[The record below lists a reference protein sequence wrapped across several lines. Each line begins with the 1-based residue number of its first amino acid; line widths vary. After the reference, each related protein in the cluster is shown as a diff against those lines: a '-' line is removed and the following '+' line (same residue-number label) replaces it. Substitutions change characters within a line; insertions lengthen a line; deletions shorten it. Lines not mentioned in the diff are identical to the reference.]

1 MSFRGEKS
9 INKNPREQE
18 EYIMSKR
25 VGIVGAGVTPFKG
38 TWTEKTYYE
47 LAQMA
52 TREAVFNAQIEIK
65 DVDAAF
71 YGIYNDI
78 FERAAIPEH
87 AIHGLLGMQ
96 NKFGVR
102 ITTGGATGAYT
113 MSAAHAYLAAGRFKT
128 ALVLGV
134 EKATDCFDF
143 SSMSATPEVIKSIGW
158 SGDSFFEQP
167 IGWSASDSYAEVV
180 LGYMDEHPE
189 DLKPEITAQISAQL
203 SQQVKGNKYA
213 QRQFDQV
220 TPEEVMN
227 SRMVVYPFK
236 ELEICVYTEGA
247 AALILAEEES
257 AKAISRTNG
266 TPIVWITGVGEANE
280 HSFAGKRHKD
290 MSRIMSD
297 YYASHRAYEMAG
309 IKDPRKS
316 VDIIELHDAF
326 VHQLEI
332 SMAEFGFVPLGR
344 ADSLIEEGLMTPGGR
359 YSVNPSGGLIYCG
372 HAVGASNIMSAWSA
386 RNELVKKNLKTALV
400 HGTGSTVAQYTACLI
415 FEHE

>member
-1 MSFRGEKS
+1 
-9 INKNPREQE
+9 
-18 EYIMSKR
+18 MSKR

-38 TWTEKTYYE
+38 TWREKTYYE

-52 TREAVFNAQIEIK
+52 TREAVKDAQVPIQ

-78 FERAAIPEH
+78 FERTAIPEH

-96 NKFGVR
+96 NKFGIR

-180 LGYMDEHPE
+180 LAYKDEHPE

-203 SQQVKGNKYA
+203 SQQVRDNVHA

-220 TPEEVMN
+220 TAEEVLN
-227 SRMVVYPFK
+227 SRLVAYPFR
-236 ELEICVYTEGA
+236 ELEICVYSEGA
-247 AALILAEEES
+247 AALILAEEDT
-257 AKAISRTNG
+257 ARAISKNTGN
-266 TPIVWITGVGEANE
+266 PVVWITGVGESNE
-280 HSFAGKRHKD
+280 HSFSGKNQKV

-297 YYASHRAYEMAG
+297 HDASHRAYGMAG
-309 IKDPRKS
+309 IEDPTKS
-316 VDIIELHDAF
+316 IQIVELHDAF

-332 SMAEFGFVPLGR
+332 SMAEFGLAPLGN
-344 ADSLIEEGLMTPGGR
+344 ADSLIEENLMTPGGK
-359 YSVNPSGGLIYCG
+359 YLVNPCGGLIYCG

-386 RNELVKKNLKTALV
+386 RNELIKRNLKTALL
-400 HGTGSTVAQYTACLI
+400 HGTGSTIAQYTACMIL
-415 FEHE
+415 EHE

>member
-1 MSFRGEKS
+1 
-9 INKNPREQE
+9 
-18 EYIMSKR
+18 MSKR

-38 TWTEKTYYE
+38 TWREKTYYE

-52 TREAVFNAQIEIK
+52 TREAVKDAQVPIQ

-78 FERAAIPEH
+78 FERTAIPEH

-96 NKFGVR
+96 NKFGIR

-180 LGYMDEHPE
+180 LAYKDEHPE

-203 SQQVKGNKYA
+203 SQQVRDNVHA

-220 TPEEVMN
+220 TAEEVLN
-227 SRMVVYPFK
+227 SRLVAYPFR
-236 ELEICVYTEGA
+236 ELEICVYSEGA
-247 AALILAEEES
+247 AALILAEEDT
-257 AKAISRTNG
+257 ARAISKNTGN
-266 TPIVWITGVGEANE
+266 PVVWITGVGESNE
-280 HSFAGKRHKD
+280 HSFSGKNQKV

-297 YYASHRAYEMAG
+297 HDASHRAYGMAG
-309 IKDPRKS
+309 IEDPTKS
-316 VDIIELHDAF
+316 IQIVELHDAF

-332 SMAEFGFVPLGR
+332 SMAEFGLAPLGN
-344 ADSLIEEGLMTPGGR
+344 ADSLIEENLMTPGGK
-359 YSVNPSGGLIYCG
+359 YLVNPCGGLIYCG

-386 RNELVKKNLKTALV
+386 RNELIKRNLKTALV
-400 HGTGSTVAQYTACLI
+400 HGTGSTIAQYTACLI

>member
-1 MSFRGEKS
+1 
-9 INKNPREQE
+9 
-18 EYIMSKR
+18 MSKR

-38 TWTEKTYYE
+38 TWREKTYYE

-52 TREAVFNAQIEIK
+52 AREAVRDAQIDIN

-78 FERAAIPEH
+78 FERTAIPDH

-96 NKFGVR
+96 NKFGIR
-102 ITTGGATGAYT
+102 ITNGGATGAYT

-158 SGDSFFEQP
+158 SGDSFFEQG

-180 LGYMDEHPE
+180 LGYMDEHPG

-203 SQQVKGNKYA
+203 SQQVRSNPYA

-220 TPEEVMN
+220 TPEEVLN
-227 SRMVVYPFK
+227 SRLVVYPFK

-247 AALILAEEES
+247 AAVIFAEEDT
-257 AKAISRTNG
+257 AKAISKNSG
-266 TPIVWITGVGEANE
+266 KPIVWITGVGEANE
-280 HSFAGKRHKD
+280 HSFAGKKQKN

-297 YYASHRAYEMAG
+297 YYASRRAYEMAG
-309 IKDPRKS
+309 IEDPTES
-316 VDIIELHDAF
+316 VEIVELHDAF

-332 SMAEFGFVPLGR
+332 SMAEFGLVPLGR
-344 ADSLIEEGLMTPGGR
+344 ADSLIEETLMTQGGK
-359 YSVNPSGGLIYCG
+359 YVVNPCGGLIYCG

-386 RNELVKKNLKTALV
+386 RNELIKRKLNTALV
-400 HGTGSTVAQYTACLI
+400 HGTGSSVAQFTACLI
-415 FEHE
+415 LEHE

>member
-1 MSFRGEKS
+1 
-9 INKNPREQE
+9 
-18 EYIMSKR
+18 MSKR

-38 TWTEKTYYE
+38 TWREKTYYE

-52 TREAVFNAQIEIK
+52 TREAVKDAQVPIQ

-78 FERAAIPEH
+78 FERTAIPEH

-96 NKFGVR
+96 NKFGIR

-180 LGYMDEHPE
+180 LAYKDEHPE

-203 SQQVKGNKYA
+203 SQQVRDNEHA

-220 TPEEVMN
+220 TAEEVLN
-227 SRMVVYPFK
+227 SRLVVYPFR
-236 ELEICVYTEGA
+236 ELEICVYSEGA
-247 AALILAEEES
+247 AALIMAEEDT
-257 AKAISRTNG
+257 ARAISKNTGN
-266 TPIVWITGVGEANE
+266 PVVWITGVGESNE
-280 HSFAGKRHKD
+280 HSFAGKNQKV

-297 YYASHRAYEMAG
+297 HDASHRAYGMAG
-309 IKDPRKS
+309 IEDPTKS
-316 VDIIELHDAF
+316 IQIVELHDAF

-332 SMAEFGFVPLGR
+332 SMAEFGLAPLGN
-344 ADSLIEEGLMTPGGR
+344 ADSLIEENLMTPGGK
-359 YSVNPSGGLIYCG
+359 YLVNPCGGLIYCG

-386 RNELVKKNLKTALV
+386 RNELIKRNLKTALV
-400 HGTGSTVAQYTACLI
+400 HGTGSTIAQYTACLI

>member
-1 MSFRGEKS
+1 MA
-9 INKNPREQE
+9 
-18 EYIMSKR
+18 KR

-38 TWTEKTYYE
+38 TWREKTYYE

-52 TREAVFNAQIEIK
+52 TRDAVKDAQIHIN

-78 FERAAIPEH
+78 FERTAIPEH
-87 AIHGLLGMQ
+87 ALHGLLGMQ
-96 NKFGVR
+96 NKFGIR

-113 MSAAHAYLAAGRFKT
+113 MSAAHAYVAAGRFKT

-143 SSMSATPEVIKSIGW
+143 LSMSATPEVIKSIGW

-180 LGYMDEHPE
+180 LAYMDEYPG
-189 DLKPEITAQISAQL
+189 DLKPEITAQISALL
-203 SQQVKGNKYA
+203 SQQVRTNTYA

-227 SRMVVYPFK
+227 SRLVVYPFK

-247 AALILAEEES
+247 AAVIFAEEET
-257 AKAISRTNG
+257 AKAISRNSG
-266 TPIVWITGVGEANE
+266 QPVVWITGVGEANE
-280 HSFAGKRHKD
+280 HSFAGTKQKD

-309 IKDPRKS
+309 IQDPTEAI
-316 VDIIELHDAF
+316 DIVELHDAF

-332 SMAEFGFVPLGR
+332 SMAEFGLVSLGR
-344 ADSLIEEGLMTPGGR
+344 ADALIEEGLMTPGGK
-359 YSVNPSGGLIYCG
+359 YVVNPCGGLIYSG

-386 RNELVKKNLKTALV
+386 RNELLKRQLKTALV
-400 HGTGSTVAQYTACLI
+400 HGTGSTIAQYTACMIL
-415 FEHE
+415 ENA